1 MRKRLA
7 TYDAEGFMI
16 ELNSAVGTLGNE
28 EKEEQLE
35 SLVSQLS
42 QYREA
47 LEDYREKLK
56 KKGIDTT
63 DFRPMESGERTMS
76 VFAKRLKNGRSW
88 CKEGITKF
96 SDIMVALM
104 DGKAIKTLQGKLEPT
119 ERDKTQEKP
128 PKHFVERIS
137 KQANESTRD
146 NIAYLQ
152 QTINKPVVSALK
164 GLKGF

>member
-1 MRKRLA
+1 M
-7 TYDAEGFMI
+7 G
-16 ELNSAVGTLGNE
+16 
-28 EKEEQLE
+28 
-35 SLVSQLS
+35 
-42 QYREA
+42 
-47 LEDYREKLK
+47 
-56 KKGIDTT
+56 
-63 DFRPMESGERTMS
+63 SGEGTMS

-119 ERDKTQEKP
+119 QMNEDQEKP
-128 PKHFVERIS
+128 PKHFIERLS
-137 KQANESTRD
+137 KQSEESARG

-152 QTINKPVVSALK
+152 QSINKPVVAALK